1 MSPAE
6 LVTLAIEA
14 AEEGLGAG
22 ELPIGAVVVLGDEV
36 IGRAYARERTERRR
50 LVHADQLALEQADR
64 ALGLGQPRRRAAAPA
79 SLWLGINLEPCL
91 MCLGTAMVLGVDH
104 IYYGLEAPSDG
115 AAGVR
120 SVWRPARPDRWFSE
134 VPPLTGGVLRDQCRD
149 QFVRYVQSAPE
160 SGFRTWA
167 TGLAAL
173 PALPA

>member
-1 MSPAE
+1 VSPDE

-50 LVHADQLALEQADR
+50 LVHADQLAMDQADR
-64 ALGLGQPRRRAAAPA
+64 VLGLGQPRRRASGSP
-79 SLWLGINLEPCL
+79 LWLGINLEPCL

-104 IYYGLEAPSDG
+104 VYYGLEAPSDG
-115 AAGVR
+115 AAGVG
-120 SVWRPARPDRWFSE
+120 SVWRPVRPDRWFSE
-134 VPPLTGGVLRDQCRD
+134 VPPLTGGVLRGVCRD
-149 QFVRYVQSAPE
+149 QFVRYVQSAPD

-167 TGLAAL
+167 TGLADL
-173 PALPA
+173 PA